1 MSSLNANTY
10 PAWPRVGAGAIVIH
24 EGKILLVKRGVEPGK
39 GLWAIP
45 GGTLRLGETLRECAA
60 REILEET
67 GITVAVGECVYVFDL
82 IERDE
87 GGKIKFHFVVADF
100 AALYVSGEPKG
111 ADDADDAGWFAPE
124 DVQDLPVSQNTIKA
138 LCSLGF
144 LN

>member
-111 ADDADDAGWFAPE
+111 ADDADEAGWFAP
-124 DVQDLPVSQNTIKA
+124 DDIDGFSVSQNTIKA
-138 LCSLGF
+138 LYSLGF
-144 LN
+144 LD

>member
-1 MSSLNANTY
+1 MSSLNANAY
-10 PAWPRVGAGAIVIH
+10 PAGPRVGAGAIVIH

-67 GITVAVGECVYVFDL
+67 GITIAVGECVYVFDL
-82 IERDE
+82 IEGDE
-87 GGKIKFHFVVADF
+87 NGKIKFHFVVADF

-111 ADDADDAGWFAPE
+111 ADDADGAGWFAPE
-124 DVQDLPVSQNTIKA
+124 DLDDLPVSQNTIKA